1 MKHERAVRGI
11 VASIHPRHAQAILN
25 GTKTI
30 ELRKRPPGCG
40 ELIDRMY
47 IYETAPTSLV
57 VGRVEVG
64 AIVRAVPE
72 SFWTHYGARTGVSE
86 AEFFEYFGGAVEAS
100 GIEIGFPRRYA
111 RPYPIAELGLTRPPQ
126 SWCYVPGVRS

>member
-1 MKHERAVRGI
+1 MSDI
-11 VASIHPRHAQAILN
+11 VASVHPRHAQAILD

-30 ELRKRPPGCG
+30 ELRKRPPRCG
-40 ELIDRMY
+40 EFIGRMY
-47 IYETAPTSLV
+47 IHETAPTSLV

-86 AEFFEYFGGAVEAS
+86 AEFFEYFGGAVEAC
-100 GIEIGFPRRYA
+100 GIEVGFPRRYA
-111 RPYPIAELGLTRPPQ
+111 RPWPVTELGLKRPPQ
-126 SWCYVPGVRS
+126 SWCYVPEATS